1 MSTAQPTPRGRSAP
15 PLPIAASANNT
26 DTRKLIA
33 LMIHLHYCDAVGAK
47 ASLEPLLG
55 RGS

>member
-1 MSTAQPTPRGRSAP
+1 MSTAQLTPRGRSAP

-33 LMIHLHYCDAVGAK
+33 LMIHRHDCDAVGAK
-47 ASLEPLLG
+47 A
-55 RGS
+55 